1 MDFLFF
7 SDGLPDYVL
16 DVYQESV
23 PMSTYLVA
31 FVVSDFVNKTS
42 GNFAVWATS
51 DAIHGASYALEIGPK
66 ILKFLENFFDID
78 YPLPKMDMIALP
90 DFSAGAMENWG
101 LITFRETTMLYDE
114 GVSGNSNKQRVAIV
128 VAHELAHQWFGN
140 LVTPSWWSDLWLNEG
155 FASYMEYLGVD
166 AVEPSW
172 KSMDQFV
179 VNELQSVFSLD
190 ALSSSH
196 QISVK
201 VDNPDEINDIFDRI
215 SYGKGATIIRMM
227 DHFLTT
233 PIFKGGLTNYLKE
246 M

>member
-1 MDFLFF
+1 
-7 SDGLPDYVL
+7 
-16 DVYQESV
+16 
-23 PMSTYLVA
+23 
-31 FVVSDFVNKTS
+31 
-42 GNFAVWATS
+42 
-51 DAIHGASYALEIGPK
+51 
-66 ILKFLENFFDID
+66 
-78 YPLPKMDMIALP
+78 
-90 DFSAGAMENWG
+90 
-101 LITFRETTMLYDE
+101 MLYDE
-114 GVSGNSNKQRVAIV
+114 GVSGNSNKQRVATV

-179 VNELQSVFSLD
+179 VNELQNVFSLD

-246 M
+246 L